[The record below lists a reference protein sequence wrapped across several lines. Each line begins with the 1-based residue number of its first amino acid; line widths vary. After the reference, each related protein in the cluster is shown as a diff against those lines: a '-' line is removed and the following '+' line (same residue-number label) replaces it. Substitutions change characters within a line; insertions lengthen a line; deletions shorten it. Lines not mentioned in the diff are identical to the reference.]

1 MTSDCMRWIPVL
13 TLCHTHPAMSLMV
26 VISVL
31 LLASDDYG
39 DNAGVVI
46 DLLFR
51 ITFVQIVIA
60 TG

>member
-1 MTSDCMRWIPVL
+1 
-13 TLCHTHPAMSLMV
+13 MSLMV